1 MVDSLWLPI
10 NELQSQK
17 KSKCNFFMSTKSY
30 SGAFGVTDFDSKVRN
45 KKIFGLR
52 DRVQDDESKMV
63 DPR

>member
-1 MVDSLWLPI
+1 
-10 NELQSQK
+10 
-17 KSKCNFFMSTKSY
+17 MSTKSY